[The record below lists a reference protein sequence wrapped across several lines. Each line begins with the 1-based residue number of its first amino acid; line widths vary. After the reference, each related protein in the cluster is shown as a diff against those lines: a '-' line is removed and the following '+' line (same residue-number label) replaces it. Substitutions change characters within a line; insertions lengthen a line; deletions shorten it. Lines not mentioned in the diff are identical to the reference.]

1 MRDNF
6 EQIEKLLDWSIPG
19 TFYFVQIL
27 KRRKENPE
35 MKTGTAVID
44 NFYIYN
50 DTDLSKL
57 KERIV
62 ERCTKHN
69 ARAYINLN
77 RLDLEKVAMYTAKQT
92 MDYIIAKDFKSVKN
106 VYATVCGS
114 HHSETDKKWI
124 IDVDEDILPLK
135 EEIIKIVN
143 NLHLEIPQK
152 DYRII
157 AEIQTRTGVHLISN
171 PFNME
176 KFRVEA
182 SKILLVVDI
191 QKNSPTILFIP
202 DVR

>member
-1 MRDNF
+1 MKDNF
-6 EQIEKLLDWSIPG
+6 EQIEKLLDWSISG

-50 DTDLSKL
+50 DSDLTKL

-62 ERCTKHN
+62 ERCSKHN

-77 RLDLEKVAMYTAKQT
+77 RLDLEKVAMYTAKQV

-106 VYATVCGS
+106 AYATVCGS
-114 HHSETDKKWI
+114 HHSESEKKWI
-124 IDVDEDILPLK
+124 IDIDEEMLPHK
-135 EEIIKIVN
+135 EEIVEIVN
-143 NLHLEIPQK
+143 KLHSEILGKNYGIVAEIP
-152 DYRII
+152 
-157 AEIQTRTGVHLISN
+157 TRTGVHLISN

-176 KFRVEA
+176 KFRLET
-182 SKILLVVDI
+182 SKMLFIIDI
-191 QKNSPTILFIP
+191 QKNSPTLLYIS
-202 DVR
+202 

>member
-50 DTDLSKL
+50 DADLSKL

-143 NLHLEIPQK
+143 NLHSEIPQK

-157 AEIQTRTGVHLISN
+157 AEIPTRTGVHLLSN

-182 SKILLVVDI
+182 SKILLTVDI
-191 QKNSPTILFIP
+191 QKNSPTVLYIP
-202 DVR
+202 